1 MNPPDPVLPIQRAMI
16 AQIVANET
24 WYEGERRGCA
34 VPPNDPVVRSNVSD
48 AVLRCG
54 GYLREESLRRLASRN

>member
-1 MNPPDPVLPIQRAMI
+1 MNSFDPVLPIQRAMI

-34 VPPNDPVVRSNVSD
+34 VHPDDPAVRHNVCI

-54 GYLREESLRRLASRN
+54 GYMREESMRRLVARN

>member
-1 MNPPDPVLPIQRAMI
+1 MNSPDPVLSIQRAMI

-34 VPPNDPVVRSNVSD
+34 VHPDDPVVRYNVCIV
-48 AVLRCG
+48 VLRCG
-54 GYLREESLRRLASRN
+54 GDMREESMRRLASRN

>member
-1 MNPPDPVLPIQRAMI
+1 MI
-16 AQIVANET
+16 AQIIANET

-34 VPPNDPVVRSNVSD
+34 VPPDDPAVRHNVCN

-54 GYLREESLRRLASRN
+54 GYMREESMRRLEER